1 MKKTIITYGTF
12 DMFHI
17 GHLKL
22 LQRLK
27 DMADELIVAV
37 STDEFNSIKGKKAI
51 IPYEQRA
58 EIVANIKCVDKV
70 IPEECWEQKVNDI
83 KKFDIDIF
91 AIGDDWKGKFDF
103 LKEHCEVIYL
113 ERTKDVS
120 TTELK
125 KSLSN
130 FMLIS
135 KEDILNTFEIIEAL
149 KNDKLRKKVR
159 ARNYKIAKKES
170 FDKSK
175 EKLLQS
181 YAHLIQIKKRF

>member
-130 FMLIS
+130 FMLIF
-135 KEDILNTFEIIEAL
+135 KEDVLNTFEIIEAL
-149 KNDKLRKKVR
+149 KKD
-159 ARNYKIAKKES
+159 
-170 FDKSK
+170 F
-175 EKLLQS
+175 Q
-181 YAHLIQIKKRF
+181 